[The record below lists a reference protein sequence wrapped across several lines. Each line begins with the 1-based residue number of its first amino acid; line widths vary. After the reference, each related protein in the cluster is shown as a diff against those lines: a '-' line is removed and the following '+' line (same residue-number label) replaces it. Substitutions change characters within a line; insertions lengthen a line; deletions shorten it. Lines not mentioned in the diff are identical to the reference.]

1 MDKVQIVIDGDQ
13 SISIGEDSESGTIF
27 VQNLEMVEGYDES
40 KLNSAGEDNGGEES
54 DEDE

>member
-40 KLNSAGEDNGGEES
+40 KLNSSGEDSEGEES
-54 DEDE
+54 EEDE

>member
-1 MDKVQIVIDGDQ
+1 MQIVIDGDQ

-40 KLNSAGEDNGGEES
+40 KLNSSGEDNEGEES